1 MGGCGGGGGWGPS
14 VAGMRILDLSWRGSA
29 IAGVVVPRTE
39 PLDEFAAADAGFE
52 DFVDPEFYGD
62 PSLGGQRGW
71 EDELEFEAREQLAS
85 LRGEEGGESAFAA
98 QARAQ
103 ASLRRLATEAP
114 VTPSL
119 QGAEPCPGMLPGSNG
134 SGGS

>member
-1 MGGCGGGGGWGPS
+1 
-14 VAGMRILDLSWRGSA
+14 MRILDLTWRGSA
-29 IAGVVVPRTE
+29 IAGVVVPRME
-39 PLDEFAAADAGFE
+39 PLDDDAAADAGFA
-52 DFVDPEFYGD
+52 DFVDPRFYGD
-62 PSLGGQRGW
+62 PSQGFAGGQRGW
-71 EDELEFEAREQLAS
+71 EDALESEAREQLAS

-114 VTPSL
+114 VTPPL